1 RQPAM
6 QLKRASLL
14 FALAA
19 AFGGS
24 AVAQMCPGAGN
35 GGAKALAYPVTKK
48 VDQQDNYHGTTV
60 ADPYR
65 WLEDANSAE
74 TKVWVDAQ
82 NKVTQAYL
90 GQIPARE
97 AIKQRLTKLWN
108 YERYSVPYKEGGR
121 YFYSRND
128 GLQNQSVL
136 YTMAKLSDTPRVLL
150 DPNTLAADGT
160 V

>member
-1 RQPAM
+1 MRH
-6 QLKRASLL
+6 ASLVL
-14 FALAA
+14 GLLATIGANALAQTPACAPAGA
-19 AFGGS
+19 AQTS
-24 AVAQMCPGAGN
+24 PI
-35 GGAKALAYPVTKK
+35 TKK
-48 VDQQDNYHGTTV
+48 VDQQDNYHGTMV

-74 TKVWVDAQ
+74 TKDWVDAQ

-97 AIKQRLTKLWN
+97 VIKQRLTKLWN

-136 YTMAKLSDTPRVLL
+136 YTMNKLSDTPPR
-150 DPNTLAADGT
+150 AARPEYALTDG
-160 V
+160 